1 MSNSCFYDERD
12 RQIICSGVQTL
23 TIHPFIIH
31 CMLQRAG
38 LVCTFVSE
46 YVHESACLCLC
57 LGLDLKRLL
66 PSMSPDPTELQRAIE
81 VQLVR
86 SAVGSITKTIQ
97 QPEQRTVA
105 NPE

>member
-1 MSNSCFYDERD
+1 MAYKPSPNA
-12 RQIICSGVQTL
+12 L
-23 TIHPFIIH
+23 TPSFIH

-38 LVCTFVSE
+38 LVCTFVFE
-46 YVHESACLCLC
+46 YAHENACLCLC
-57 LGLDLKRLL
+57 LDLKRLL

-97 QPEQRTVA
+97 QPEQRTIA
-105 NPE
+105 NQE

>member
-1 MSNSCFYDERD
+1 M
-12 RQIICSGVQTL
+12 
-23 TIHPFIIH
+23 
-31 CMLQRAG
+31 QRHTHHHH
-38 LVCTFVSE
+38 CTFVFE

-57 LGLDLKRLL
+57 LDLKRLL

-97 QPEQRTVA
+97 QSEQRTVA

>member
-1 MSNSCFYDERD
+1 MQWHANPH
-12 RQIICSGVQTL
+12 
-23 TIHPFIIH
+23 HPSIIH
-31 CMLQRAG
+31 RMLQRAG
-38 LVCTFVSE
+38 LVCMFVFE
-46 YVHESACLCLC
+46 YVHESACLYLC
-57 LGLDLKRLL
+57 LDLKRLL

-97 QPEQRTVA
+97 QPEQRTIS